1 MVSKGINDTIG
12 LAVSQDQE
20 HVGEYSF
27 CADTSASN
35 GPWLVLS
42 DHGWQFDKTIVI
54 KCITS

>member
-1 MVSKGINDTIG
+1 MISKGINDTIG

-20 HVGEYSF
+20 HLGEYSF
-27 CADTSASN
+27 CADTSAFN

-54 KCITS
+54 KCI